1 MAHLWGPV
9 RRRRAAVAV
18 VVALIASVLM
28 TPTVAA
34 PVGAVPIGPP
44 DTTQYPFACTV
55 FQELGVQ
62 PMVDNQVGEGIP
74 VIDETKVPDWRDHMY
89 GNYPWRGDL
98 SIIGP
103 NQVPPTFAP
112 VTDDELAGWSRDCNI
127 AEPVVQYR
135 YLTNAPAN
143 PATPWVLPGRW
154 QTFSNTGEKPT
165 DIAKVRPR
173 DPNGFAEGEVDFI
186 VRWERGVINRFIYS
200 IAVLAPFGE
209 QPGDVPANDLWNGRL
224 IYHFGGGVGIGHTQG
239 RVGASAALYTQEL
252 ERGYGVVYSTG
263 TATSHHYNLKLG
275 GETAVATK
283 ARFARV
289 YGTPTYTVGV
299 GGSGGGIQQYV
310 YGQNHPGLLDGGVP
324 QYSYPDMVTQ
334 TIHIGDCE
342 LLEHYFEKTDAA
354 NRRWQTAENRIPVIG
369 LNAESAPINK
379 AGSATQ
385 WSFLYTI
392 YKALGYSPPTT
403 KTPGTSPP
411 LTECRAAW
419 TGLTPSAMNPTFQTI
434 GGMNRVEGYNLADVE
449 FTHWADAGENYGYD
463 DDGWARVPW
472 GNEGVQYGLRAVAEG
487 RLTPAEFLRLNA
499 LVGSWKDT
507 GEQVPEGV
515 PFSYASTPGLNLIT
529 AVTGYLKT
537 INDPDPVISGPA
549 RAEFDQWSSRNM
561 NLSPDGVTPA
571 PRRSADPIAVAN
583 AFASGQVFTGR
594 NPVTDAAIDI
604 PLIDW
609 RHYLEEE
616 LDMHN
621 SHQSFAARQRLIDGR
636 GDYGNQLVWFT
647 DGRPTKGYDQTPMAL
662 DVLDEWIGIMQAS
675 PGMSAANAKAAL
687 FDLNPLATDACF
699 NTNGVLIEAGP
710 DVWDGIIDDDA
721 PGRCNEEFEIYTT
734 SRIEAGAPINGDR
747 FTCDLISVEQA
758 LDQGYYGSWRP
769 TTAQLARL
777 NEIFPSGVC
786 GFGSFHAPDDPPLP
800 PPVPF
805 TDINPDGF
813 YGAALRWATALGI
826 TTGVTDTTF
835 NPLGNLN
842 RAQVAAFLWRFAG
855 EPRTLLPKRF
865 GDVPAG
871 SYFDV
876 PTRWLTDRGLTTG
889 ANNNPNRYNPTGTVT
904 RAQAVSF
911 LWRLAGEPTPLRTVG
926 NQFTDVNL
934 GFFYAATQWAFEN
947 GITEGKGSP
956 TRFAP
961 TAPVTRAEMVTFLK
975 RFTEWS
981 DSECLSPVSAESVVA
996 AVC

>member
-1 MAHLWGPV
+1 MTHLGGSV
-9 RRRRAAVAV
+9 GRRRAAVAV
-18 VVALIASVLM
+18 VVTLFASILVVPALPV
-28 TPTVAA
+28 PVAA
-34 PVGAVPIGPP
+34 APPP
-44 DTTQYPFACTV
+44 DDVQYPFACTV

-62 PMVDNQVGEGIP
+62 PMVDNQDGEGIP
-74 VIDETKVPDWRDHMY
+74 VIDETKVPDWRNRMY
-89 GNYPWRGDL
+89 ANYPWRGDPNQT
-98 SIIGP
+98 IIGP
-103 NQVPPTFAP
+103 TQTPPNITP

-135 YLTNAPAN
+135 YLRAGSDN
-143 PATPWVLPGRW
+143 PATPWVIEGQW
-154 QTFSNTGEKPT
+154 VTFSNTGVKPN

-173 DPNGFAEGEVDFI
+173 TPNGFAENEVDFI

-209 QPGDVPANDLWNGRL
+209 QPGDEPSTDLWNGRL
-224 IYHFGGGVGIGHTQG
+224 IYHFGGGVGIGHSQG
-239 RVGASAALYTQEL
+239 RVGGSNALYTQEL
-252 ERGYGVVYSTG
+252 ERGYAVVYSTG

-283 ARFARV
+283 AHFV
-289 YGTPTYTVGV
+289 DTYGEPTYTVGV

-324 QYSYPDMVTQ
+324 QYAYPDMVTQ

-354 NRRWQTAENRIPVIG
+354 NRRWRTAENRIPVIG

-379 AGSATQ
+379 SGSAAQ
-385 WSFLYTI
+385 WGGLYSI
-392 YKALGYSPPTT
+392 YTALGYSPPTT
-403 KTPGTSPP
+403 ANPGTSPP

-434 GGMNRVEGYNLADVE
+434 GGMNRVEGYDLSEVE

-507 GEQVPEGV
+507 GDQVAEGV
-515 PFSYASTPGLNLIT
+515 PFSLAATPGLNLVS
-529 AVTGYLKT
+529 AVLGILQKANNPATREE
-537 INDPDPVISGPA
+537 A

-571 PRRSADPIAVAN
+571 PRRSSDPVAVAN

-594 NPVTDAAIDI
+594 NPATDAPIDI

-621 SHQSFAARQRLIDGR
+621 SHQSFAVRQRLIDGR
-636 GDYGNQLVWFT
+636 GDYDNQLVWFT
-647 DGRPTKGYDQTPMAL
+647 DGRPTRGYDQTPMAL
-662 DVLDEWIGIMQAS
+662 DVLEEWITIMKAN
-675 PGMSAANAKAAL
+675 PGMTAAQAKADMTSA
-687 FDLNPLATDACF
+687 LATDACF
-699 NTNGVLIEAGP
+699 GTDGTLIASGA
-710 DVWDGIIDDDA
+710 DVWDGILDDNA
-721 PGRCNEEFEIYTT
+721 TGRCLQEFEIYTT

-747 FTCDLISVEQA
+747 FDCDLVPVNQA
-758 LDQGYYGSWRP
+758 IDEGYYGTWRP
-769 TTAQLARL
+769 TAAQRARL
-777 NEIFPSGVC
+777 AEIFPTGVC
-786 GFGSFHAPDDPPLP
+786 AFGSFHAPGEAPGP

-805 TDINPDGF
+805 TDINPGGF
-813 YGAALRWATALGI
+813 YGEALKWVTAMGI
-826 TTGVTDTTF
+826 TTGTTDTTF
-835 NPLGNLN
+835 NPFGQVN
-842 RAQVAAFLWRFAG
+842 RAQIAAFLWRLEG
-855 EPRTLLPKRF
+855 EPRTDRPRQF
-865 GDVPAG
+865 TDVPNG

-876 PTRWLTDRGLTTG
+876 ATRWMAEIGLTTG
-889 ANNNPNRYNPTGTVT
+889 RNNDPSRYDPTGTVT
-904 RAQAVSF
+904 RAQVVAF
-911 LWRLAGEPTPLRTVG
+911 LWRLAGEPEPQG
-926 NQFTDVNL
+926 APGAQFTDVDTVA
-934 GFFYAATQWAFEN
+934 FFANAAQWAFEQ
-947 GITEGKGSP
+947 GITTGKGSP
-956 TRFAP
+956 TTFAPSLPVSRAEAVTFIKRFADWASDPCPSSP
-961 TAPVTRAEMVTFLK
+961 TG
-975 RFTEWS
+975 
-981 DSECLSPVSAESVVA
+981 VA
-996 AVC
+996 APAVC

>member
-1 MAHLWGPV
+1 M
-9 RRRRAAVAV
+9 AVALV
-18 VVALIASVLM
+18 ASVLVA
-28 TPTVAA
+28 PTVAA
-34 PVGAVPIGPP
+34 PVGAVPPEPAEGN
-44 DTTQYPFACTV
+44 QYPFACTV

-62 PMVDNQVGEGIP
+62 PMVDNQDGEGIP
-74 VIDETKVPDWRDHMY
+74 VIDETKVPDWKLRMY
-89 GNYPWRGDL
+89 ANYPWRGDL

-103 NQVPPTFAP
+103 TQTPPNIEP

-127 AEPVVQYR
+127 AEPVVEYR
-135 YLTNAPAN
+135 YLTDAPEN

-154 QTFSNTGEKPT
+154 KTFSNTGDKPT

-209 QPGDVPANDLWNGRL
+209 QPGDVPSTDLWNGRL
-224 IYHFGGGVGIGHTQG
+224 IYHFGGGVGIGHSQG

-252 ERGYGVVYSTG
+252 ERGYAVVYSTG
-263 TATSHHYNLKLG
+263 TTTSHHYNLKLG

-283 ARFARV
+283 AHFVDV

-379 AGSATQ
+379 AGSAAQ

-392 YKALGYSPPTT
+392 YRALGYSPPTT
-403 KTPGTSPP
+403 ANPGTSPP

-434 GGMNRVEGYNLADVE
+434 GGMNRIEGYNLADVE

-487 RLTPAEFLRLNA
+487 RLTPAEFLRLNS

-515 PFSYASTPGLNLIT
+515 PFSYASTPGVNLT
-529 AVTGYLKT
+529 NAVGEFLTRVNNLAT
-537 INDPDPVISGPA
+537 REEA
-549 RAEFDQWSSRNM
+549 RGEFDQWSSRNM

-583 AFASGQVFTGR
+583 AIASGQVFTGR

-647 DGRPTKGYDQTPMAL
+647 DGRPTRGYDQTPMAL
-662 DVLDEWIGIMQAS
+662 DVLDEWIGVMQAN
-675 PGMSAANAKAAL
+675 PGMSAADAKAEM
-687 FDLNPLATDACF
+687 LNPLATDACF
-699 NTNGVLIEAGP
+699 NTNGVLIEAG
-710 DVWDGIIDDDA
+710 DEVWAGIIDDNA

-747 FTCDLISVEQA
+747 FTCDLISVDQA
-758 LDQGYYGSWRP
+758 IDQGYYGTWRP

-786 GFGSFHAPDDPPLP
+786 GFGSFHAPGDAPEPPA
-800 PPVPF
+800 VPF
-805 TDINPDGF
+805 TDINPNGF
-813 YGAALRWATALGI
+813 YGAALRWASALGI
-826 TTGVTDTTF
+826 TTGTTDTTF
-835 NPLGNLN
+835 NPFGNLN
-842 RAQVAAFLWRFAG
+842 RAQIAAFLWRFAG
-855 EPRTLLPKRF
+855 EPRTFTTNPF
-865 GDVPAG
+865 TDVPNG

-876 PTRWLTDRGLTTG
+876 PTRWMNDESLTTG
-889 ANNNPNRYNPTGTVT
+889 VNNNPNRYNPTGTVN
-904 RAQAVSF
+904 RAQAISF
-911 LWRLAGEPTPLRTVG
+911 LWRLAGEPLPLRTVG
-926 NQFTDVNL
+926 NQFDDAVP
-934 GFFYAATQWAFEN
+934 GSFFYAATQWAFEN
-947 GITEGKGSP
+947 GITTGKGSP

-961 TAPVTRAEMVTFLK
+961 TLPVTRAEMVTFLK
-975 RFTEWS
+975 RFS
-981 DSECLSPVSAESVVA
+981 DWAGEPCVSPVSAGSA
-996 AVC
+996 TPTVC